1 MTKEQEEKR
10 SNRQFAPSE
19 RPEEKPTLEDYESDD
34 KEEVTKS
41 KIE

>member
-1 MTKEQEEKR
+1 MTEEQEKCP
-10 SNRQFAPSE
+10 NKQFAPSE

-34 KEEVTKS
+34 KEEGAKS

>member
-1 MTKEQEEKR
+1 MTKEEEKS

-19 RPEEKPTLEDYESDD
+19 RPEEKPTLEDYENDD
-34 KEEVTKS
+34 KEEVAKS

>member
-34 KEEVTKS
+34 KK
-41 KIE
+41 

>member
-1 MTKEQEEKR
+1 MTEEQEKR
-10 SNRQFAPSE
+10 PNKQFASSE